1 MRRFAPLLAKKV
13 VCSANN
19 RYTGAV
25 ETLGTD
31 ALLKIVPLGGL
42 GHIGGNMMVYETAED
57 LIVVDCGVLF
67 PNSSQMGVDYVVPDT
82 SYIKERQHK
91 LRAWVITH
99 GHEDHIGALP
109 WILPTLPAP
118 VYATQ
123 FTCLLIRNKLREH
136 EIKCDLRL
144 MEDRKAFSLGSFHID
159 PLAVTHSIPQ
169 AVALAIKTPAG
180 VLVHTGDFKIDPEPI
195 DGRRTDIEGLRQYG
209 EAGVT
214 LLLSDSTN
222 AEKSG
227 HTFSERDVEQVL
239 HELVENAPG
248 RVFVTTFASH
258 IERLQAVCD
267 AASLSNRKVIAA
279 GRSMQQNIALSAEH
293 GFLRLRPGLLASVE
307 DFAHLP
313 PERVVVVASGSQG
326 EPQSAMARIAHGKFA
341 GVQVSPGDRVI
352 MSSRRIPGNERVIG
366 DMINA
371 LFRAGAEVIGDH
383 TARVHSSGHGFND
396 EQLEMLALC
405 RPRFFVPLHGEY
417 RHMVRHAALA
427 AESGVAADCAKVT
440 EDGNPLVIRQVDGE
454 LLLQRDEPVRAGLV
468 FIDGKGIG
476 DVGEVV
482 LRDRR
487 ILSESGIIVCVV
499 AFASDGRLV
508 AGPELATRGL
518 VYIDENLELLQRSA
532 MEVKAALL
540 DLGERADELD
550 RIEAVRLALRRFFR
564 RELDRKPMVVP
575 IVLNIPGNCC
585 G

>member
-1 MRRFAPLLAKKV
+1 MD
-13 VCSANN
+13 
-19 RYTGAV
+19 
-25 ETLGTD
+25 TLGND
-31 ALLKIVPLGGL
+31 ALLKIIPLGGL
-42 GHIGGNMMVYETAED
+42 GHIGGNMMAYETAED

-82 SYIKERQHK
+82 TYIQERQHK
-91 LRAWVITH
+91 LRGWVITH

-109 WILPTLPAP
+109 FILPSLPAP
-118 VYATQ
+118 VFATR
-123 FTCLLIRNKLREH
+123 FTTLLIRNKLREH
-136 EIKCDLRL
+136 EISCDLRI
-144 MEDRKAFSLGSFHID
+144 MEDRQVFELGAFHID

-169 AVALAIKTPAG
+169 AVALAIRTPAG

-209 EAGVT
+209 EAGVA

-227 HTFSERDVEQVL
+227 HTFSERDVEAAL
-239 HELVENAPG
+239 HQLVENAPG

-267 AASLSNRKVIAA
+267 AASLSRRKVLPA
-279 GRSMQQNIALSAEH
+279 GRSMQQNIDLSIEH
-293 GFLRLRPGLLASVE
+293 GFLRVRPGLIASID

-313 PERVVVVASGSQG
+313 PEQVVVVASGSQG
-326 EPQSAMARIAHGKFA
+326 EPQSAMARIAQGNYKS
-341 GVQVSPGDRVI
+341 VQVSPGDRVI
-352 MSSRRIPGNERVIG
+352 MSSRRIPGNERAIG
-366 DMINA
+366 EMINS

-383 TARVHSSGHGFND
+383 MARVHSSGHGFND
-396 EQLEMLALC
+396 EQLQMLSLC
-405 RPRFFVPLHGEY
+405 KPRFFVPLHGEY
-417 RHMVRHAALA
+417 RHMVRHGALA
-427 AESGVAADCAKVT
+427 AESGVKPDNVKVT
-440 EDGNPLVIRQVDGE
+440 EDGNPLVLREVGGE
-454 LLLQRDEPVRAGLV
+454 LLLQREEPVKSGLV
-468 FIDGKGIG
+468 FVDGKGIG

-518 VYIDENLELLQRSA
+518 VYVDENLELLQRSA
-532 MEVKAALL
+532 MAVKAALL
-540 DLGERADELD
+540 DLGERADEVD
-550 RIEAVRLALRRFFR
+550 RMEAVRLALRRFFR

-575 IVLNIPGNCC
+575 IILNIPGNCC